1 MSLLTRPPSSRDR
14 RDSRPAHPR
23 TALRV
28 VTCCAAM
35 GVLFTLSLGS
45 APARAQTQLEDDD
58 SQSVLG
64 ESDPPAQM
72 PRHPLALRL
81 EPGLALALSA
91 PQSDR
96 TDPGF
101 GQTIKL
107 FIGLNRFLEV
117 GPSATFTTLPTTQ
130 DMGDAGTSWS
140 VGGGARVMRPR
151 DSAPGRRGFLAMS
164 PWFDADLLY
173 VRTGVLDRPGF
184 AAAIGAAV
192 PLDHRRRLWLG
203 PYVRYFQIMQGE
215 REGYD
220 NRDAKLLTLGLSLE
234 IGPGLH
240 TPARVSAVVA
250 PPHPIAEEAPAPP
263 EAPPAAVEPVAP
275 PPPEK
280 IEVKQ
285 KIGFEWNSSR
295 LRDDS
300 GPALDEVVLALQ
312 QNPAFRVEVEGHA
325 SSDGGDEHNQKLSE
339 SRAIAVLDYLAAHGI
354 ARDRLASRGFSSSA
368 PLQSNDTAAGRQ
380 SNRRVEFTV
389 SFILVNQTPGQGATQ
404 PQGSTP

>member
-1 MSLLTRPPSSRDR
+1 MSLINRSRMQAAR
-14 RDSRPAHPR
+14 GCFASG
-23 TALRV
+23 ALF
-28 VTCCAAM
+28 A
-35 GVLFTLSLGS
+35 LWLGA
-45 APARAQTQLEDDD
+45 APAQAQTRLEDDD

-64 ESDPPAQM
+64 ESEPPARM
-72 PRHPLALRL
+72 PSHPMSLRL
-81 EPGLALALSA
+81 EPGLALAVSS

-117 GPSATFTTLPTTQ
+117 GPSGTFTTLPTTQ

-140 VGGGARVMRPR
+140 VGGGARLMRPR
-151 DSAPGRRGFLAMS
+151 DSAPGRRGILAMS
-164 PWFDADLLY
+164 PWIDADLLY
-173 VRTGVLDRPGF
+173 VRTGDLDRPGF
-184 AAAIGAAV
+184 ATAVGVAV
-192 PLDHRRRLWLG
+192 PLDQRRRLWLG
-203 PYVRYFQIMQGE
+203 PYVRYFQIVQGE
-215 REGYD
+215 RDGFD
-220 NRDAKLLTLGLSLE
+220 NRDAKLLTFGLSLE
-234 IGPGLH
+234 VGPGLH

-250 PPHPIAEEAPAPP
+250 PPLAVVAEPPAPEP
-263 EAPPAAVEPVAP
+263 VAAPAAVEPVAIA

-285 KIGFEWNSSR
+285 KIAFEWNSAR

-325 SSDGGDEHNQKLSE
+325 SSDGDDDHNQKLSE
-339 SRAIAVLDYLAAHGI
+339 SRATSVLDYLSAHGV
-354 ARDRLASRGFSSSA
+354 ARDRLASRGFSSST
-368 PLQSNDTAAGRQ
+368 PLHSNATLAGRQ

-389 SFILVNQTPGQGATQ
+389 SFILVSQTSGQAATQ